1 MSFAERYLN
10 RPILLEICP
19 AIVFFVVNYG
29 WGLMPA
35 TAAVMAASAI
45 AVGSGLV
52 LERRVPVLAVVT
64 LILVLLLGGA
74 SLALNDEVFIKMK
87 PTVGNGLFAGALAT
101 GLFFE
106 RSFLARALESQVQLT
121 DRGWRVLTLCWIAIA
136 LSAAALNELLWRSL
150 DTDSW
155 VAFKTGLSPALIVC
169 YIAVTRLLAPYY
181 WQDESEE
188 GHGT

>member
-1 MSFAERYLN
+1 MTFVQRYLN
-10 RPILLEICP
+10 LPMLLEICP
-19 AIVFFVVNYG
+19 AVVFFCVNYG

-45 AVGSGLV
+45 AVGTGLA

-74 SLALNDEVFIKMK
+74 SLTFDSEVFIKMK
-87 PTVGNGLFAGALAT
+87 PTVGNCLFAAALGI
-101 GLFFE
+101 GLFFQ

-121 DRGWRVLTLCWIAIA
+121 DSGWRVLTLCWIAVA
-136 LSAAALNELLWRSL
+136 LFAAALNEVLWRSL

-155 VAFKTGLSPALIVC
+155 VAFKTVLTPVLIFC
-169 YIAVTRLLAPYY
+169 YIVITRLIAPYY
-181 WQDESEE
+181 WQEKPEAES
-188 GHGT
+188 